1 MGVAEGGYY
10 HKLYDMYVEWL
21 SVASSNVQC
30 IMAGP
35 LICSNV
41 HKRTKLVKEGG

>member
-21 SVASSNVQC
+21 SVASSNVHYGRPSH
-30 IMAGP
+30 M
-35 LICSNV
+35 
-41 HKRTKLVKEGG
+41 